1 MSSGPEHHS
10 SNRYGSSHEYRIAI
24 VGAGPRGTG
33 VLERLLAHLADSAVA
48 ATTSIHVFDPF
59 PAGAGRIWRG
69 SQPPLLWMNSVAA
82 DVTMFTDETTVVD
95 GPIKPGPT
103 LAEWVLANIETL
115 KSDPEVAPE
124 LETFTA
130 QSFASRT
137 LQSRYLEWVFAQAVT
152 DAPAAVDVHRSTV
165 VDIEDS
171 PHGTQTLTLDDG
183 STLEVDTVLLAQG
196 HPDALPSSA
205 ETYLQKFAD
214 THGLTY
220 VGPGYTADLD
230 PDVVPSGEP
239 ILVAGLGLAFV
250 DWMVLLAE
258 SRGGVF
264 TRDADGDLT
273 YEPSGRE
280 PIIYAGSRR
289 GVPYHSKI
297 GYDIAAARPPL
308 PKYFTADD
316 FPGDERLDF
325 RRDIW
330 PLAAKELAG
339 AHFHELFASHP
350 ERTTGEWADFDARFA
365 VLPWGSAE
373 ALELVESFVPK
384 DDDRIDL
391 DLIDRPLTGESYGGV
406 DDATARIIGYIDADL
421 ARRADHHYSSDAA
434 VFSALLSVYMTTGEL
449 LRRGRIPAA
458 SVAMDIEG
466 WLHSFFSFI
475 ASGPPPQ
482 RLEQLRA
489 LASCGIVRFL
499 GPDTTFSA
507 DTTDGLF
514 VAQSAAHPEVV
525 TARTLVDARLPVAS
539 IQSSGDTLLRTL
551 HARGEMVE
559 IRANERSAA
568 KISVDGRSRIT
579 KSDGTVHE
587 HRYAVGPW
595 VAGHNWSSAF
605 PRPRTNAGFFRHNDA
620 LAVELLSRAGTESR
634 TET

>member
-1 MSSGPEHHS
+1 MSSTQRH
-10 SNRYGSSHEYRIAI
+10 RIAI

-33 VLERLLAHLADSAVA
+33 VLERLLAHLGGREAADTVE
-48 ATTSIHVFDPF
+48 IHVFDPF

-82 DVTMFTDETTVVD
+82 DVTMFTDDSTVVD
-95 GPIKPGPT
+95 GPVDPGPT
-103 LAEWVLANIETL
+103 LDEWVLGNIETL
-115 KSDPEVAPE
+115 RLDPELTAE
-124 LETFTA
+124 LETFTSS
-130 QSFASRT
+130 SFASRT
-137 LQSRYLEWVFAQAVT
+137 LQSRYLEWVFARTVT
-152 DAPAAVDVHRSTV
+152 DAPIDVEVHRSAV

-171 PHGTQTLTLDDG
+171 QQGTQQQGTQQQGTQQLTLQDG
-183 STLEVDTVLLAQG
+183 STLEVDVVLLAQG
-196 HPDALPSSA
+196 HPDALPSAA
-205 ETYLQKFAD
+205 ESYLHKFAD
-214 THGLTY
+214 SHELTY

-230 PDVVPSGEP
+230 PDVVPEAEP

-264 TRDADGDLT
+264 SRNSDGDLT
-273 YEPSGRE
+273 YTPSGRE
-280 PIIYAGSRR
+280 PLIYAGSRR

-308 PKYFTADD
+308 PKYFTADA
-316 FPGDERLDF
+316 FPGDALLDF

-330 PLAAKELAG
+330 PLAAKEVAG
-339 AHFHELFASHP
+339 AHFHELFASHSD
-350 ERTTGEWADFDARFA
+350 RTNGSWEDFDSRFA
-365 VLPWGSAE
+365 EVPWGSA
-373 ALELVESFVPK
+373 ASAALVEEFVPK

-391 DLIDRPLTGESYGGV
+391 EQIDRPLAGEHYEGI

-421 ARRADHHYSSDAA
+421 ARRADPRYSSDAA
-434 VFSALLSVYMTTGEL
+434 VFNALLSVYMTTGEL
-449 LRRGRIPAA
+449 LRRGRIPAE
-458 SVAMDIEG
+458 SVATDIEG

-489 LASCGIVRFL
+489 LASCGIIRFL

-507 DTTDGLF
+507 DTTMGVF
-514 VAQSAAHPEVV
+514 SAQSAAHEETV

-539 IQSSGDTLLRTL
+539 IRASGDALLRSL
-551 HARGEMVE
+551 HERGEIVE

-568 KISVDGRSRIT
+568 KISVDGRSRILR
-579 KSDGTVHE
+579 SDGTSHDR
-587 HRYAVGPW
+587 RYAVGPW

-605 PRPRTNAGFFRHNDA
+605 PRPRINAGFFRHNDA
-620 LAVELLSRAGTESR
+620 LAIELLP
-634 TET
+634 

>member
-1 MSSGPEHHS
+1 MTSIPEQH
-10 SNRYGSSHEYRIAI
+10 RIAI

-33 VLERLLAHLADSAVA
+33 MLERLLAHLADTDA
-48 ATTSIHVFDPF
+48 ADTTSIHIVDPF

-82 DVTMFTDETTVVD
+82 DVTMFTDETTTVD

-103 LAEWVLANIETL
+103 LAEWVLSNIGTL
-115 KSDPEVAPE
+115 KSDPEVASE
-124 LETFTA
+124 LEMFTA

-152 DAPAAVDVHRSTV
+152 DAPATVDVHRSTV
-165 VDIEDS
+165 VDIADS
-171 PHGTQTLTLDDG
+171 PDGSQTLTLDDG
-183 STLEVDTVLLAQG
+183 STLDVDVVVLAQG

-214 THGLTY
+214 SHDLTY

-230 PDVVPSGEP
+230 PDVVPSDEP
-239 ILVAGLGLAFV
+239 ILVAGLGLAFI

-264 TRDADGDLT
+264 SRGIDGDLI

-280 PIIYAGSRR
+280 PIVYAGSRR

-308 PKYFTADD
+308 PKYFTADA
-316 FPGDERLDF
+316 FPGDGWLDF
-325 RRDIW
+325 RRDVW

-350 ERTTGEWADFDARFA
+350 ERITGEWADFDARFA
-365 VLPWGSAE
+365 ALEWGSDE
-373 ALELVESFVPK
+373 ARRLVEAFVPK

-391 DLIDRPLTGESYGGV
+391 DLIDRPLTGESYDDV
-406 DDATARIIGYIDADL
+406 DDATARIIGYIDDDL

-466 WLHSFFSFI
+466 WLHSFFSFV

-489 LASCGIVRFL
+489 LASCGVVRFL

-507 DTTDGLF
+507 DTTDGVF
-514 VAQSAAHPEVV
+514 VAQSAAHPEIIM
-525 TARTLVDARLPVAS
+525 ARTLVDARLPVAS
-539 IQSSGDTLLRTL
+539 IRSSGDALLRTL
-551 HARGEMVE
+551 HSRGEMVE

-568 KISVDGRSRIT
+568 KISVDGRSRII
-579 KSDGTVHE
+579 KADGSVHE
-587 HRYAVGPW
+587 QRYAVGPW

-605 PRPRTNAGFFRHNDA
+605 PRPQTNAGFFRHNDA
-620 LAVELLSRAGTESR
+620 LALELLR
-634 TET
+634 